1 MAMKPFIFLSL
12 LLSVGLSSWL
22 VSCTDK
28 QPDPDTGTLQLTF
41 DNVVGNQ
48 DLQLTTGAYTNATGE
63 KFSVTLLNY
72 FVSNIRL
79 QRADGTTYTVP
90 QDSSYFLIRES
101 DPASQTIVLNHIP
114 TGAYTGVSYLIGVD
128 SLRSTMDIS
137 RRKGVLEPGGGHNGG
152 MYWDWNSGYIFFK
165 LEGTSPQ
172 VAPDPTGE
180 KRFQY
185 HIGLFGGY
193 DTKTI
198 NNLRTV
204 SLPLAAN
211 SLSIGVGQT
220 AGLTIQADVLKV
232 FEGPARI
239 SLAANPTV
247 MVSTYSSTI
256 ASNYA
261 GMFRVTSQATK

>member
-90 QDSSYFLIRES
+90 QDSSCFLIRES
-101 DPASQTIVLNHIP
+101 DPASQTIALNHIP

-152 MYWDWNSGYIFFK
+152 VVLGTGTRAISFLSSKGLPPRWPLIQRAKNDFNITSGCLGDMTPKPSI
-165 LEGTSPQ
+165 TC
-172 VAPDPTGE
+172 V
-180 KRFQY
+180 R
-185 HIGLFGGY
+185 
-193 DTKTI
+193 
-198 NNLRTV
+198 
-204 SLPLAAN
+204 LAC
-211 SLSIGVGQT
+211 
-220 AGLTIQADVLKV
+220 
-232 FEGPARI
+232 P
-239 SLAANPTV
+239 
-247 MVSTYSSTI
+247 
-256 ASNYA
+256 
-261 GMFRVTSQATK
+261 

>member
-1 MAMKPFIFLSL
+1 MKPFILWSLSL
-12 LLSVGLSSWL
+12 GVILSSWL
-22 VSCTDK
+22 MGCTHQ

-48 DLQLTTGAYTNATGE
+48 DLQLATGSYTNSSGE
-63 KFSVTLLNY
+63 PFGVSLLNY

-79 QRADGTTYTVP
+79 QRSDGSTYTVP
-90 QDSSYFLIRES
+90 QDSSYFLVRES
-101 DPASQTIVLNHIP
+101 DPASQTITLHGVP
-114 TGAYTGVSYLIGVD
+114 TGAYTGVTYLVGVD
-128 SLRSTMDIS
+128 SLRSTMDVS

-165 LEGTSPQ
+165 LEGSSPA

-180 KRFQY
+180 SRFLY
-185 HIGLFGGY
+185 HVGLFGGY
-193 DTKTI
+193 DSKTI

-204 SLPLAAN
+204 SLPL
-211 SLSIGVGQT
+211 SGGGLQLGVGQT
-220 AGLTIQADVLKV
+220 AGVVIQADVLKV
-232 FEGPARI
+232 FEGSARI

-247 MVSTYSSTI
+247 MVSTFSSTI

-261 GMFRVTSQATK
+261 GMFRVTHQSAQ